1 MCKFITSCE
10 CPLMRENENT
20 CTCDCNYFIIIE
32 DALKNFNQLILI
44 FTVLVPEEKE
54 RSINIDTNLD
64 DIRPLLYK
72 L

>member
-32 DALKNFNQLILI
+32 DALKKFNQLILI
-44 FTVLVPEEKE
+44 FTVLVPEEKK
-54 RSINIDTNLD
+54 D
-64 DIRPLLYK
+64 P
-72 L
+72 